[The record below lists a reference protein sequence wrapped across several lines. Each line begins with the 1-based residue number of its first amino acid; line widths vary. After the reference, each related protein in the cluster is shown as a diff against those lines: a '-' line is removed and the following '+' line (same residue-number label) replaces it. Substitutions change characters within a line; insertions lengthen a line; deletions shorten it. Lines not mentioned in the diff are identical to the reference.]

1 MPYGS
6 PQRSFCRAKSDF
18 ICSPRSA
25 MEFKDC
31 RSFRKPAA
39 SHVSSLPPPS
49 SLILASH
56 LFGLPQILSRK
67 ADTSRVYGLRTH
79 MKRSVAGSC
88 ILSISCSISPY
99 PSSVVHGAT
108 RPCTDPDETGVA
120 GAYTR
125 RNIAFHLVL
134 PSFCGI
140 HIRMSRWLG
149 VGKMYGHPSPVVRY
163 LPGCSQG
170 MDSFTPISL
179 FMTQLLAADRAGYD
193 SGSTPAACS

>member
-88 ILSISCSISPY
+88 ILATSCSIVLY
-99 PSSVVHGAT
+99 PSSAAHGTVASCT
-108 RPCTDPDETGVA
+108 RLVRIDVS
-120 GAYTR
+120 GAYGL
-125 RNIAFHLVL
+125 RNMAIHLVL